1 MAQGHATTSGSGE
14 PQRHQV
20 LASGTGVSPGVAWG
34 RLCCSPAVA
43 LRRAAAGEP
52 VVLAATMTTMADE
65 PAMRVA
71 SAVVTT
77 TGGPASHTA
86 VLARAWGIPAVCA
99 VGSAGRPLRV
109 ADVGL
114 VDVMG
119 AVVVA
124 EGAVV
129 TIDGASGVVLAGEL
143 SGSVNAGPVNA
154 GPVNVVPGGTEP
166 GDLPGL
172 LAWADDV
179 CAGRVVVLANADTAA
194 EVAGAVDAGAAGIG
208 LCRTEHLLGGEGA
221 GMVAAVMAAPSDAA
235 QAVAVAALASAHHA
249 AVAGVLEAAGDRPV
263 TIRLLDAPW
272 HEFMGANDA
281 GAQVTGSAA
290 PLNPMLG
297 VRGVRAAIAVPGLYE
312 AQCAAIAA
320 AVADARAQGG
330 APQVRLLVPMVATVA
345 EFAVVV
351 AALREVWAAAMEDEV
366 VEIGA
371 MVETP
376 RAALVAGDLATHAD
390 FISVGTNDLTQLVF
404 GFSRDDTATLVGQ
417 YVAAGLVD
425 ADPFVTLDAKG
436 VGALVAGA
444 IGQVQAAAATGGAG
458 PVEVGVCG
466 EHAGDPASVAMLVAM
481 GVDSLSCPVSRLG
494 EARVAAARAV
504 ASGDGHNAG

>member
-1 MAQGHATTSGSGE
+1 MAQGHATSSGSDE
-14 PQRHQV
+14 PQRRQV
-20 LASGTGVSPGVAWG
+20 LASGTGVSPGVASG

-52 VVLAATMTTMADE
+52 VVLAAAMTTMADE

-99 VGSAGRPLRV
+99 LGSAGRPLRV
-109 ADVGL
+109 ADAGL
-114 VDVMG
+114 VDVGG

-124 EGAVV
+124 EGSVV
-129 TIDGASGVVLAGEL
+129 TIDGASGVVVAGEL
-143 SGSVNAGPVNA
+143 PGPVDE
-154 GPVNVVPGGTEP
+154 GP
-166 GDLPGL
+166 GDRPGL

-194 EVAGAVDAGAAGIG
+194 EVARAVEAGAAGIG

-221 GMVAAVMAAPSDAA
+221 GLVTAVMAAHSDAA

-272 HEFMGANDA
+272 HEFPAPADA
-281 GAQVTGSAA
+281 GPADAGPQTTGPQTTGPAA

-320 AVADARAQGG
+320 AVADARAHGG
-330 APQVRLLVPMVATVA
+330 APRVRLLVPMVATVA
-345 EFAVVV
+345 EFAVV
-351 AALREVWAAAMEDEV
+351 ATALREVWAAAMEGEAVEV
-366 VEIGA
+366 GA

-376 RAALVAGDLATHAD
+376 RAALVAGDLVAHAD

-404 GFSRDDTATLVGQ
+404 GFSRDDVAPLVGQ

-425 ADPFVTLDAKG
+425 ADPFVTLDAEG

-444 IGQVQAAAATGGAG
+444 IGQVRAASATDGAG

-481 GVDSLSCPVSRLG
+481 GVGSLSCPLSRLG
-494 EARVAAARAV
+494 EARVAAARAL
-504 ASGDGHNAG
+504 ANGDGHNAG